1 MVLPKISKL
10 SKSELQNLCED
21 RDIDSSDM
29 DREQMMAE
37 LWKHEESVKSGEY
50 EEQESVEILKLKLEL
65 EKERR
70 KSAQLDEEKRREEM
84 EF

>member
-37 LWKHEESVKSGEY
+37 LWKHEDCVKSGEY
-50 EEQESVEILKLKLEL
+50 EEKESVGMLKLKLESEKEKL
-65 EKERR
+65 EFEKERR
-70 KSAQLDEEKRREEM
+70 NLLS
-84 EF
+84 